1 MDKLSLFTMKARGNK
16 YICSVSRYIYKN
28 CLHSQFSINHV
39 IDEWKEKIT
48 KTEWRVYIYP
58 YVYSFCQT
66 SKSQQKNQLSSSK
79 TRKSL
84 LSLEKKSMKGRTTL
98 SSILKKG
105 KASCVIL
112 GRQAGG
118 RRFKSGINSET
129 NDAAN
134 QSYMGSLESPTLNI
148 YLINSEIRVFH

>member
-1 MDKLSLFTMKARGNK
+1 MKK
-16 YICSVSRYIYKN
+16 PISRYVYKN
-28 CLHSQFSINHV
+28 FLHSQFSINHV

-84 LSLEKKSMKGRTTL
+84 LSLEKIDEG
-98 SSILKKG
+98 
-105 KASCVIL
+105 
-112 GRQAGG
+112 QD
-118 RRFKSGINSET
+118 NSL
-129 NDAAN
+129 
-134 QSYMGSLESPTLNI
+134 QHLEKR
-148 YLINSEIRVFH
+148 EG